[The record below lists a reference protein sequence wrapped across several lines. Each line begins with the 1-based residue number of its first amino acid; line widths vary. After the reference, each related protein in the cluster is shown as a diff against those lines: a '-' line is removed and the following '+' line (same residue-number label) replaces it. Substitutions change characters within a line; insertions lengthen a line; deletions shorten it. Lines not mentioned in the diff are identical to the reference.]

1 MVICALTLSGQDAFM
16 IMSRALNSDVSP
28 VESRTAPPKAG
39 RYSSER
45 GEGSD
50 AFRPLAPVLT
60 GVAVAILVAT
70 AVAYGRS
77 AGLVAGF
84 WGASGVAI
92 AVWLRTSRGRANDL
106 TFAGV
111 LTVSILIGEIIAGN
125 RPLLALAF
133 AIVNM
138 IEIVGAVLLARRF
151 APTLNLSTLN
161 GAAGFL
167 FFAAGLAP
175 LPAALGSVVI
185 QMQMGQAEVWQGFQ
199 TWWFGHALGI
209 AVLGAMGLSLTR
221 ATLVRLTRPNKM
233 VEAAVLLAG
242 LLGFYYAGFAGHF
255 SAGFFLLPLLMI
267 IAVRL
272 GVAGIAFAL
281 ILVTLLSVGGAM
293 MGHGPYGQGSRA
305 EQVVMAQMLVL
316 IGYMPILLVASL
328 LEERDVLAER
338 ARAGRERAEKA
349 SEAKSRLLANVAHEI
364 KSPVAGIIGIGD
376 LWRQGQ
382 LGPITAQQAEMSEV
396 LVGTARQIETLAHD
410 LLDVARAE
418 SGSVRVELRPT
429 DIPGLLEDV
438 RRICLLRP
446 DAGKTVIDVVCEGDG
461 LIAVADSQ
469 RLVQVV
475 TNLTINALKYGAS
488 GGRVVLRA
496 LRDEDCV
503 RIEVVDF
510 GPGLSVQKQAQL
522 FEPFNRL
529 GLERSALE
537 GHGVGLALAKRLVE
551 LQAGS
556 IGVESAPGE
565 GATFW
570 VSIQKA

>member
-1 MVICALTLSGQDAFM
+1 M
-16 IMSRALNSDVSP
+16 
-28 VESRTAPPKAG
+28 
-39 RYSSER
+39 
-45 GEGSD
+45 
-50 AFRPLAPVLT
+50 
-60 GVAVAILVAT
+60 AVAILVAT

-242 LLGFYYAGFAGHF
+242 LLGFYYAGFAGLF

-570 VSIQKA
+570 VSIPKA

>member
-1 MVICALTLSGQDAFM
+1 MM
-16 IMSRALNSDVSP
+16 MSRALNSDVPPAS
-28 VESRTAPPKAG
+28 STTATPKAG
-39 RYSSER
+39 RSSTDR
-45 GEGSD
+45 RSGPEG
-50 AFRPLAPVLT
+50 FQPLAPVLT

-77 AGLVAGF
+77 AGLVVGL
-84 WGASGVAI
+84 WGASGLAI

-111 LTVSILIGEIIAGN
+111 LMVSILIGEIIAGN
-125 RPLLALAF
+125 KPLLALAF
-133 AIVNM
+133 AAISM
-138 IEIVGAVLLARRF
+138 MEIIGAVLLARRF
-151 APTLNLSTLN
+151 ALTLNLSSLN

-167 FFAAGLAP
+167 FFAAVLAP
-175 LPAALGSVVI
+175 IPAALCSVLVQI
-185 QMQMGQAEVWQGFQ
+185 QMGEPHVWKGFQ

-209 AVLGAMGLSLTR
+209 AVLAAMGLSLTR
-221 ATLVRLTRPNKM
+221 ASVARLTRPAKM
-233 VEAAVLLAG
+233 IEAAVLLACV
-242 LLGFYYAGFAGHF
+242 LGFYYASF
-255 SAGFFLLPLLMI
+255 SGAVKAGFLLLPVLMA

-272 GVAGIAFAL
+272 GVTGTAFAL
-281 ILVTLLSVGGAM
+281 VLVALLSVGGAM
-293 MGHGPYGQGSRA
+293 MGHGPYMQGERA
-305 EQVVMAQMLVL
+305 DQVMMAQMLVL

-338 ARAGRERAEKA
+338 ARIGRERAEKA

-382 LGPITAQQAEMSEV
+382 LGPVTPQQAEMSDM
-396 LVGTARQIETLAHD
+396 LVSTARQVEALAHD

-418 SGSVRVELRPT
+418 SGAVRVDLRPT

-438 RRICLLRP
+438 RRICLLRAEA
-446 DAGKTVIDVVCEGDG
+446 DGQVSIDVVYEGDG
-461 LIAVADSQ
+461 LVAVADSQ
-469 RLVQVV
+469 RLTQVV

-488 GGRVVLRA
+488 GGCIILRA
-496 LRDEDCV
+496 SRAEDCV
-503 RIEVVDF
+503 RIEVTDF
-510 GPGLSVQKQAQL
+510 GPGLSPQKQAQL

-529 GLERSALE
+529 GLERSTIE

-551 LQAGS
+551 LQGGS
-556 IGVESAPGE
+556 IGVISAPGE

-570 VSIQKA
+570 VQIPKA